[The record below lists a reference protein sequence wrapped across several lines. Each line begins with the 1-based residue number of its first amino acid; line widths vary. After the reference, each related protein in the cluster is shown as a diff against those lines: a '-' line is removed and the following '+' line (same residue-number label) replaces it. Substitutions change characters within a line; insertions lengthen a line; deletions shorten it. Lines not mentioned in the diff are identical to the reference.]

1 MKRSFKSRS
10 SSSAKGYVDDD
21 DSDSDYYDEL
31 EEEEDEDEKEE
42 GMEDDEEEE
51 EEAVSQMNSAIA
63 NEGNENE
70 NDDEDDDEE
79 DDDDEEEDDESVWE
93 DANLEL
99 KPNHSALPLYVTS
112 KRTVYLEAFGPMY
125 KEATAFLI
133 SIATPISRLRCIHE
147 YVIDN
152 HTLFSAMSIG
162 KTAEQIIGRLR
173 YYAKTTTI
181 PQAVEAF
188 IAERSNYGTLR
199 GGLEGVKYTIRSR
212 SREVLDALSGD
223 EEIVSLCSR
232 QSLRS
237 SPVYQAVQDES
248 TLWKNYDD
256 DDDDDDDYSWKIDTE
271 NEGGGGGDGAAGSTN
286 ESDDEGEGGGPKIP
300 DVYCMDFPPGS
311 MTVMKERLYRLKY
324 PVIEEYFFTDESG
337 DGDVSQPLQIGL
349 NAGVTIRP
357 YQKDALMKMFRNG
370 RAHSGI
376 IVLPCGAGKTLT
388 AIAACCTIKKSCL
401 VLCDKK

>member
-1 MKRSFKSRS
+1 MKRSSKGRS
-10 SSSAKGYVDDD
+10 YYYDDDDDDD
-21 DSDSDYYDEL
+21 DSDYHDEL
-31 EEEEDEDEKEE
+31 DENNEEEDD
-42 GMEDDEEEE
+42 EDDNE
-51 EEAVSQMNSAIA
+51 EEAVISQINDTTT
-63 NEGNENE
+63 NENE
-70 NDDEDDDEE
+70 NENEEDDDEDDDDDDD
-79 DDDDEEEDDESVWE
+79 DDDDEEDPSIWE
-93 DANLEL
+93 DANLKL
-99 KPNHSALPLYVTS
+99 KPNHSVLPIYVTS
-112 KRTVYLEAFGPMY
+112 KRTVYLETFSPMY

-199 GGLEGVKYTIRSR
+199 GCLEGPTYTIRTR
-212 SREVLDALSGD
+212 SKGVLDSLSGD
-223 EEIVSLCSR
+223 DELSFL
-232 QSLRS
+232 S
-237 SPVYQAVQDES
+237 SGPVYKAVQDES

-256 DDDDDDDYSWKIDTE
+256 DDDDDDYSWKIDAE
-271 NEGGGGGDGAAGSTN
+271 NEGSGGGGISGENGTGDGS
-286 ESDDEGEGGGPKIP
+286 EDEDGLPRIP
-300 DVYCMDFPPGS
+300 DMYCMDFPPGS
-311 MTVMKERLYRLKY
+311 MTAMKERLYRLKY

-349 NAGVTIRP
+349 NVGVTIRP

-388 AIAACCTIKKSCL
+388 GIAACCTIKKSCL